1 MEATGR
7 ILGWLL
13 IGAVVYVALRG
24 SLGKYVSYLG
34 I

>member
-7 ILGWLL
+7 ILGMLGLL
-13 IGAVVYVALRG
+13 ALAFITLRG
-24 SLGKYVSYLG
+24 TLPTYLSYLG